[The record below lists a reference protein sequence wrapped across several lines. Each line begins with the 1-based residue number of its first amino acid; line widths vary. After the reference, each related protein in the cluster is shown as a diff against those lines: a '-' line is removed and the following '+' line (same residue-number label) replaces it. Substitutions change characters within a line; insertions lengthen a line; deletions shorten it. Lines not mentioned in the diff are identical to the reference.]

1 MTMSL
6 LTCPACQAELDSR
19 SPEASCGQCHARYRI
34 RALCPTC
41 LHELE
46 RLRACGAVDYFCNH
60 CNSLVSKRTV
70 QFELT
75 PVEA

>member
-1 MTMSL
+1 MNPL
-6 LTCPACQAELDSR
+6 ICPACSAALDSR
-19 SPEASCGQCHARYRI
+19 SRETSCPQCQARYQI

-41 LHELE
+41 AQELE
-46 RLRACGAVDYFCNH
+46 RLKACGAVDYFCNH
-60 CNSLVSKRTV
+60 CNSLISKRAV

>member
-1 MTMSL
+1 MSL
-6 LTCPACQAELDSR
+6 LTCPACHAELDSR
-19 SPEASCGQCHARYRI
+19 SAEASCGQCHANYRI

-46 RLRACGAVDYFCNH
+46 RLRACGAVDYFCHH
-60 CNSLVSKRTV
+60 CNSLISKRTV